1 MRHFLLLFLLSL
13 SFGQEVLLLDPRK
26 VYELALKNNK
36 ELQKLEH
43 QIKALEIDYQ
53 LAQKYYLPVVY
64 AGASL
69 LYDMDKKNIRTE
81 GSLTVI
87 STLYELQKTRSRI
100 ELSKIR
106 RDIAHVMLQQ
116 LHRDLQLKILKLFS
130 DAQIYRKLAE
140 VKREEMAIAYVRFD
154 RARERKELGLATEHE
169 VLKLESLYREKRS
182 ELLQAQHL
190 YNHTLL
196 EVKNLAG
203 ISLETIIQLKE
214 LDFREPERQ
223 VLDFS
228 QLREE
233 ILRENSGLKIK
244 DMEIRMYEEDIKLA
258 RQVVMPRVNLRIST
272 NKSGLELST
281 PIYDAG
287 RGYKID
293 YLLSFK
299 RSAQSE
305 RENLEQSLRLISLS
319 APYEWEFLRAK
330 LVEAYAKD
338 RFAEENLT
346 LRRSEYELE
355 LAFDLGYAMAE
366 KSEAERQLM
375 EARYKLLLFWAR
387 LFSIAGREPFSL
399 LE

>member
-1 MRHFLLLFLLSL
+1 MRYLFLLFFLSL
-13 SFGQEVLLLDPRK
+13 SFGQDVLLLDPRK
-26 VYELALKNNK
+26 VYELALRNNK

-43 QIKALEIDYQ
+43 QIRALEIDYQ

-69 LYDMDKKNIRTE
+69 LYDMDGRSIKTG
-81 GSLTVI
+81 GSLTII
-87 STLYELQKTRSRI
+87 STLYEFQRTRSRI
-100 ELSKIR
+100 ELSRIR
-106 RDIAHVMLQQ
+106 KDIAHIMLQQ

-130 DAQIYRKLAE
+130 DAHLYRKLAE

-154 RARERKELGLATEHE
+154 RARERKDLGLATEHE
-169 VLKLESLYREKRS
+169 VLRLESLYREKRS

-203 ISLETIIQLKE
+203 IPYETFIQLQE
-214 LDFREPERQ
+214 LNFREPERQ

-233 ILRENSGLKIK
+233 VLKENSGLKIK
-244 DMEIRMYEEDIKLA
+244 DREIRMYEEDIKLA
-258 RQVVMPRVNLRIST
+258 RQVVMPKVNLRIST
-272 NKSGLELST
+272 DRSGLELST

-305 RENLEQSLRLISLS
+305 RENLEQSLKLISLS

-330 LVEAYAKD
+330 LVEAYTKD

-375 EARYKLLLFWAR
+375 EARYRLLLFWAR
-387 LFSIAGREPFSL
+387 LFTLAGREPFTL

>member
-1 MRHFLLLFLLSL
+1 M
-13 SFGQEVLLLDPRK
+13 G
-26 VYELALKNNK
+26 
-36 ELQKLEH
+36 
-43 QIKALEIDYQ
+43 
-53 LAQKYYLPVVY
+53 
-64 AGASL
+64 
-69 LYDMDKKNIRTE
+69 
-81 GSLTVI
+81 
-87 STLYELQKTRSRI
+87 TLYEFQRTRSRI
-100 ELSKIR
+100 ELSRIR
-106 RDIAHVMLQQ
+106 KDIAHIMLRQ

-130 DAQIYRKLAE
+130 DAHLYRKLAE

-154 RARERKELGLATEHE
+154 RARERKDLGLATEHE
-169 VLKLESLYREKRS
+169 VLRLESLYREKRS

-203 ISLETIIQLKE
+203 VPYETFIQLQE
-214 LDFREPERQ
+214 LNFREPERQ

-233 ILRENSGLKIK
+233 VLKENSGLKIK
-244 DMEIRMYEEDIKLA
+244 DREIRMYEEDIKLA
-258 RQVVMPRVNLRIST
+258 RQVVMPKVNLRIST
-272 NKSGLELST
+272 DRSGLELST

-305 RENLEQSLRLISLS
+305 RENLEQSLKLISLS

-330 LVEAYAKD
+330 LVEAYTKD

-375 EARYKLLLFWAR
+375 EARYRLLLFWAR
-387 LFSIAGREPFSL
+387 LFTLAGREPFTL